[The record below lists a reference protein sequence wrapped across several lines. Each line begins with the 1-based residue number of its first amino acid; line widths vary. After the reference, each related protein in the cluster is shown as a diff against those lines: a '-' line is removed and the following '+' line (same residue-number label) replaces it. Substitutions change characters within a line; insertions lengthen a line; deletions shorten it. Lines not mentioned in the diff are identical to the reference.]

1 MHLQRQHL
9 RLLLR
14 PRLPPLHRL
23 LPAVLLPAVPLPAAP
38 LPAAPLPAAPLPAAP
53 LDPLPLQAP
62 HLPLALLAAPALL
75 LPLDLDLLLLLTTIE
90 AVARRYKFID
100 LLYLKILCLL

>member
-23 LPAVLLPAVPLPAAP
+23 LPAVLLPAVP